1 MVNNIH
7 KIICIF
13 LYISILYRANT
24 TNPMTTITDANF
36 TYLVVSVAERTLAIT
51 GINPANSIYGNADW
65 GTFPAIPSTYGGSNT
80 GYNGNGVPANAF
92 KVVEIAANAFDS
104 LAAFSQTTLTS
115 AFLPANLKRIG
126 ERAFAGVKLSGTLT
140 VPATI
145 DSVGVQAFYNTLI
158 TGIVIGSS
166 TNSNIVAHLADLTS
180 VINQEITDRAAADAS
195 LDLLKA
201 PINNPV
207 FTGTAT
213 IPSAV
218 IGLATVSSASIAA
231 ANMNVAN
238 LTSASLSTATI
249 VGNAAF
255 AGSVSATGQWT
266 FTVQPK
272 INGELVATE
281 SYVNSG
287 IASIAGPGLA
297 SALDTLTELA
307 SAIGG
312 DPSFAT
318 NIITSYTSISA
329 TLSTEVSVRS
339 AAAASL
345 SSALST
351 SASSLTVVDSGLS
364 TAVSAESS
372 ARIASVSS
380 LSSALSANVSDL
392 QSKNSA
398 TSTALSTEVST
409 RSSEVA
415 AAHSTHSASVASLQ
429 SVDSALST
437 ALSTETSARGSAVA
451 SLVPVVT
458 GSETSLAA
466 ADTSLSTALSAETSH
481 RVSAVASVSQMQSGA
496 FSTLSSAN
504 TALSTALSTEV
515 SARSGDISLLSASAS
530 LESVSL
536 QLTHAQFSIALA
548 SETGARSTSVAS
560 LSASISGA
568 VSSLTSANVSTS
580 AALSAETLVRSGAV
594 SSASVSTTNAVASA
608 GASIL
613 AHNTALGG
621 ETSVRASQIDA
632 LSAAASASVAS
643 LATAHS
649 AISSGLLAEGS
660 NRSAAVS
667 AAIQNILS
675 GAPSRF
681 NTLGKIASELSNNQ
695 SLTLNASTL
704 SVVSALRTE
713 VSSETVARGS
723 AVASL
728 SATAV
733 PSLSSAEASMTA
745 ALSTETSARASAV
758 ASVSSVLSAASVS
771 FAAVDVALSDALS
784 AEAVTRNSAI
794 VSVSQAVSSTAANL
808 SATDVTLSTA
818 LSAEVSARQ
827 SGVVSVESAASL
839 AFAGFSLSNAA
850 VNTALVAETSARAST
865 VASASS
871 AISASFASLQST
883 DAALKNSVSAL
894 SSGLALKATASY
906 ADARLNTLLSGA
918 PAQLDTLAEMA
929 AALGNNP
936 SFASSISAA
945 LLTKGT
951 VTTANSLSLQVA
963 AKAALS
969 EFNSVQGVA
978 NNAADSAT
986 LSAVISNANAV
997 NGTVNALASTIS
1009 ALRVTGGTVNASTI
1023 AVNGVDIP
1031 TLTTRIQELY
1041 YKLGT
1046 ANPSLGTV
1054 NPDGTINYKLNRL
1067 ANPTIVSSVLGFEY
1081 AVGGAINKVNHVIT
1095 VQFDKDQKSA
1105 TVTGGIGNLTT
1116 TITNMGLNSNNRYTF
1131 TVAYT
1136 GNLAFYEANKTS
1148 VSIVALETPYKL
1160 APLAPTVTA
1169 PAPMLPFLSL
1179 NANAVTVQYTGNA
1192 VDVPTAAPLF
1202 FQATPRGTGV
1212 EWFAVVKQ
1220 GMKAAISEYA
1230 GDINGPFVPPGQS
1243 QPVPFNNIVTTL
1255 MTNMFA
1261 LFQTKSSFNVP
1272 IASWDTAAVTNM
1284 AQMFYGASAFNQPIG
1299 AWNTAAVTTMDNMFV
1314 IAYAFNQPIGT
1325 WNTAAVVTMNSMF
1338 YNATAFNQNISGWNV
1353 ANVTPK
1359 PPTDFSTGS
1368 ALTAQNTPGWVPIVL
1383 DANGTTIKYVGSAAA
1398 VPTSAA
1404 LFFQAN
1410 PRGTGVE
1417 WFAVVKQ
1424 GMQAAISS
1432 YASGT
1437 DGPFKPPGQS
1447 AAVPFNNIVTTLMT
1461 YMNNLFHGHAGFN
1474 HPIASWDTAAV
1485 TNMSYMFYG
1494 ASTFNQPIVSWN
1506 TAAVTNMSNMFN
1518 GAPAFNQAIGTWN
1531 TGAVTDMHNMFVN
1544 TTNFNQPIGAWN
1556 TGAVTDMNYMFYG
1569 ATAFNQNISGWNVG
1583 AVVTKPPAVFSTG
1596 SALTAQ
1602 NASVWF
1608 PIVQDANGTTI
1619 KYVGSAAAVP
1629 TSSALF
1635 IQANP
1640 RGTGTEWFA
1649 VVKQDMK
1656 AAISDYANGTNSQFR
1671 PPGQSQ
1677 PVPFNNIVTTLM
1689 TDMLILFRSA
1699 SFNQPIAS
1707 WDTSAVTNM
1716 AQMFS
1721 DSTAFNQPIG
1731 AWNTAAVTNMSNMFV
1746 NTTNFNQAIGSWNT
1760 GAVTDMSYMFYGA
1773 TAFNQPIDTW
1783 NTAAVTNMSVMFYGA
1798 TAFNRPIGAW
1808 NTAAV
1813 TNMSHMFYSATAFNQ
1828 PIGTWNT
1835 GAVTNMNFM
1844 FYGAAAFNQNISGWN
1859 VGAVV
1864 TKPPTNFS
1872 DGSALTAQNNPFG
1885 SAFAAP
1891 TLSGSITYS
1900 GNTANMTYAVAA
1912 GVTAVQVR
1920 KASDGSVITSGVISN
1935 QTASISVALT
1945 ETISIV
1951 VVALGNAS
1959 GRESAASATQELLV
1973 QYAAPTLSGGITYSG
1988 NTASMTYTVAA
1999 GVTAVQVRKASDGSV
2014 IASGVI
2020 SNQTASISV
2029 ALTET
2034 ISIVV
2039 VALGNAN
2046 GRESAASATQE
2057 LLAQYAKP
2065 QSVSSLRTVTA
2076 TTGFVDLY
2084 NSPYVSNRIYPG
2096 ANLWDQ
2102 PTGSK
2107 LSVTFNLNNTAEARR
2122 VIIGRY
2128 YNVAS
2133 FNEYPFIYW
2142 GLETG
2147 YQNNVRFI
2155 MNDDRENAVSVI
2167 NNVSTGINYTLTIT
2181 TDKANNRLLFTAI
2194 NADTSQQIGTQVTKT
2209 LTSGELAQFVTTDL
2223 FVTYINYYYENVFFT
2238 SIQLLGSV
2246 SNVTIAKYI
2255 SSMFEL
2261 SEYYLASAPKLR
2273 VFNNDGTQIGSDVTT
2288 TTAVNSVSYFKAV
2301 VTYES
2306 TMINQPVMK
2315 VKYMSSGSDNK
2326 RDSEFS
2332 DAVIGI
2338 NIPVYAA
2345 PTISGSIT
2353 YSGNT
2358 ASMTYTVAAGV
2369 TAVQVR
2375 KASDGS
2381 VITSGVTT
2389 SVNTGNQTASVS
2401 IALTENVS
2409 IVVVALGNASGQESA
2424 ASATQNLVLQTV
2436 ETPVL
2441 SGSITY
2447 SGNTANMT
2455 YTVVPQ
2461 VTAVQVRKASD
2472 GTVISTGVTTSVNTS
2487 NQTASVSIA
2496 LTETISIV
2504 VVASNS
2510 SGLTSAAS
2518 AQQTLIAQYAAPTL
2532 SGSITYSGNT
2542 ASMTYAVAAGVT
2554 AVQVRKASDG
2564 SVIASGVTTS
2574 VSGTSAS
2581 ISVALT
2587 ETISIVVVALGNA
2600 NGRESAASAREALRV
2615 IYPAPVLSGSVTY
2628 SGSRA
2633 NLTYTVA
2640 PSVYNALNFDGVN
2653 DGVNFGVPD
2662 WTYSSQIL
2670 NTMTIE
2676 CWFRT
2681 TDTNN
2686 QKSAAWFIS
2695 RNSTLGSSGSH
2706 FALGMTSTGH
2716 ITAWLQTNSIGNT
2729 FNVTGYGTYNDMQW
2743 HHVAVTY
2750 EQSTYYMLNGGIKLY
2765 IDGNLNIHRNDLND
2779 RFYPLLF
2786 NNTTRLILG
2795 NDDAGLFG
2803 GQNDRQ
2809 FRGSLAEVRVW
2820 NVVRTENEIL
2830 NNYSRGLIGN
2840 ESGLVMYNRLDQG
2853 ITNGNNVGITTLVN
2867 NMISGGSTGTLQN
2880 FDLTGTVS
2888 NWVSGPSKIHDL
2900 QMRNAT
2906 DNSVITNNVTII
2918 GISSTSVSVSLS
2930 ANPISVVAVS
2940 LGNVNGRES
2949 VASAP
2954 QAI

>member
-166 TNSNIVAHLADLTS
+166 TNSDIVAHLADLTS

-1325 WNTAAVVTMNSMF
+1325 WNT
-1338 YNATAFNQNISGWNV
+1338 G
-1353 ANVTPK
+1353 
-1359 PPTDFSTGS
+1359 
-1368 ALTAQNTPGWVPIVL
+1368 
-1383 DANGTTIKYVGSAAA
+1383 
-1398 VPTSAA
+1398 
-1404 LFFQAN
+1404 
-1410 PRGTGVE
+1410 
-1417 WFAVVKQ
+1417 
-1424 GMQAAISS
+1424 
-1432 YASGT
+1432 
-1437 DGPFKPPGQS
+1437 
-1447 AAVPFNNIVTTLMT
+1447 
-1461 YMNNLFHGHAGFN
+1461 
-1474 HPIASWDTAAV
+1474 AV
-1485 TNMSYMFYG
+1485 TNMSYMF
-1494 ASTFNQPIVSWN
+1494 
-1506 TAAVTNMSNMFN
+1506 
-1518 GAPAFNQAIGTWN
+1518 
-1531 TGAVTDMHNMFVN
+1531 TD
-1544 TTNFNQPIGAWN
+1544 A
-1556 TGAVTDMNYMFYG
+1556 Y
-1569 ATAFNQNISGWNVG
+1569 
-1583 AVVTKPPAVFSTG
+1583 
-1596 SALTAQ
+1596 
-1602 NASVWF
+1602 
-1608 PIVQDANGTTI
+1608 
-1619 KYVGSAAAVP
+1619 
-1629 TSSALF
+1629 
-1635 IQANP
+1635 
-1640 RGTGTEWFA
+1640 
-1649 VVKQDMK
+1649 
-1656 AAISDYANGTNSQFR
+1656 
-1671 PPGQSQ
+1671 
-1677 PVPFNNIVTTLM
+1677 
-1689 TDMLILFRSA
+1689 
-1699 SFNQPIAS
+1699 
-1707 WDTSAVTNM
+1707 
-1716 AQMFS
+1716 
-1721 DSTAFNQPIG
+1721 
-1731 AWNTAAVTNMSNMFV
+1731 
-1746 NTTNFNQAIGSWNT
+1746 
-1760 GAVTDMSYMFYGA
+1760 
-1773 TAFNQPIDTW
+1773 
-1783 NTAAVTNMSVMFYGA
+1783 
-1798 TAFNRPIGAW
+1798 
-1808 NTAAV
+1808 
-1813 TNMSHMFYSATAFNQ
+1813 AFNQ

-1835 GAVTNMNFM
+1835 GAVTNMSNMFTYAYAFNQPIGAWNTSKVTTMNTMFAYTTAFNQPIGTWDTGAVTDMNYM
-1844 FYGAAAFNQNISGWN
+1844 FYNASAFNQNISGWN

-1864 TKPPTNFS
+1864 TKPPTEFRTE
-1872 DGSALTAQNNPFG
+1872 SALTAQNNPFG
-1885 SAFAAP
+1885 VIFAAP
-1891 TLSGSITYS
+1891 TI
-1900 GNTANMTYAVAA
+1900 
-1912 GVTAVQVR
+1912 
-1920 KASDGSVITSGVISN
+1920 
-1935 QTASISVALT
+1935 
-1945 ETISIV
+1945 
-1951 VVALGNAS
+1951 
-1959 GRESAASATQELLV
+1959 
-1973 QYAAPTLSGGITYSG
+1973 
-1988 NTASMTYTVAA
+1988 
-1999 GVTAVQVRKASDGSV
+1999 
-2014 IASGVI
+2014 
-2020 SNQTASISV
+2020 
-2029 ALTET
+2029 
-2034 ISIVV
+2034 
-2039 VALGNAN
+2039 
-2046 GRESAASATQE
+2046 
-2057 LLAQYAKP
+2057 
-2065 QSVSSLRTVTA
+2065 
-2076 TTGFVDLY
+2076 
-2084 NSPYVSNRIYPG
+2084 
-2096 ANLWDQ
+2096 
-2102 PTGSK
+2102 
-2107 LSVTFNLNNTAEARR
+2107 
-2122 VIIGRY
+2122 
-2128 YNVAS
+2128 
-2133 FNEYPFIYW
+2133 
-2142 GLETG
+2142 
-2147 YQNNVRFI
+2147 
-2155 MNDDRENAVSVI
+2155 
-2167 NNVSTGINYTLTIT
+2167 
-2181 TDKANNRLLFTAI
+2181 
-2194 NADTSQQIGTQVTKT
+2194 
-2209 LTSGELAQFVTTDL
+2209 
-2223 FVTYINYYYENVFFT
+2223 
-2238 SIQLLGSV
+2238 
-2246 SNVTIAKYI
+2246 
-2255 SSMFEL
+2255 
-2261 SEYYLASAPKLR
+2261 
-2273 VFNNDGTQIGSDVTT
+2273 
-2288 TTAVNSVSYFKAV
+2288 
-2301 VTYES
+2301 
-2306 TMINQPVMK
+2306 
-2315 VKYMSSGSDNK
+2315 
-2326 RDSEFS
+2326 
-2332 DAVIGI
+2332 
-2338 NIPVYAA
+2338 
-2345 PTISGSIT
+2345 
-2353 YSGNT
+2353 
-2358 ASMTYTVAAGV
+2358 
-2369 TAVQVR
+2369 
-2375 KASDGS
+2375 
-2381 VITSGVTT
+2381 
-2389 SVNTGNQTASVS
+2389 
-2401 IALTENVS
+2401 
-2409 IVVVALGNASGQESA
+2409 
-2424 ASATQNLVLQTV
+2424 
-2436 ETPVL
+2436 
-2441 SGSITY
+2441 
-2447 SGNTANMT
+2447 
-2455 YTVVPQ
+2455 
-2461 VTAVQVRKASD
+2461 
-2472 GTVISTGVTTSVNTS
+2472 
-2487 NQTASVSIA
+2487 
-2496 LTETISIV
+2496 
-2504 VVASNS
+2504 
-2510 SGLTSAAS
+2510 
-2518 AQQTLIAQYAAPTL
+2518 

-2564 SVIASGVTTS
+2564 TVITSGVTTS
-2574 VSGTSAS
+2574 VNTGNQTAS
-2581 ISVALT
+2581 ISVVLT
-2587 ETISIVVVALGNA
+2587 ENVSIVVVALGNNNGRESVASAQQALLVQYAAPTISGSITYSGTTASMTYALAAGVTAVQVRKASDNTVITSGVTTSVNTSNQTASVSITFSTTLSFVVVALGNA
-2600 NGRESAASAREALRV
+2600 NGRESLPSISQTLIGQYAAPTL
-2615 IYPAPVLSGSVTY
+2615 INSVTY
-2628 SGSRA
+2628 SGNAASMTYSIDLGVTALTVLKSDLTALPSDVAVDTTINNNGSSGRTVSLSLAFTTSMTIVVIAQGNA
-2633 NLTYTVA
+2633 NGSQSAASAPLALVGNFAKPMLSGSITYSGNTASMTYTVA
-2640 PSVYNALNFDGVN
+2640 SGVTAVSVLQPNLSALPSDATVTTNTVSGTTATL
-2653 DGVNFGVPD
+2653 
-2662 WTYSSQIL
+2662 QISL
-2670 NTMTIE
+2670 S
-2676 CWFRT
+2676 
-2681 TDTNN
+2681 D
-2686 QKSAAWFIS
+2686 S
-2695 RNSTLGSSGSH
+2695 
-2706 FALGMTSTGH
+2706 
-2716 ITAWLQTNSIGNT
+2716 
-2729 FNVTGYGTYNDMQW
+2729 
-2743 HHVAVTY
+2743 
-2750 EQSTYYMLNGGIKLY
+2750 
-2765 IDGNLNIHRNDLND
+2765 
-2779 RFYPLLF
+2779 
-2786 NNTTRLILG
+2786 
-2795 NDDAGLFG
+2795 
-2803 GQNDRQ
+2803 
-2809 FRGSLAEVRVW
+2809 RGSLSFV
-2820 NVVRTENEIL
+2820 
-2830 NNYSRGLIGN
+2830 
-2840 ESGLVMYNRLDQG
+2840 
-2853 ITNGNNVGITTLVN
+2853 
-2867 NMISGGSTGTLQN
+2867 
-2880 FDLTGTVS
+2880 
-2888 NWVSGPSKIHDL
+2888 
-2900 QMRNAT
+2900 
-2906 DNSVITNNVTII
+2906 
-2918 GISSTSVSVSLS
+2918 
-2930 ANPISVVAVS
+2930 VVAVANS
-2940 LGNVNGRES
+2940 SGRQSASDTQIIYSSGISDITFTKSSNLWYFGFNCSNPASVSGLSINIQWKGRIWLSGYLSMGDDGQLKDWVHDYSSSTISTGANSFLINDPGYLDNMFVGNTARVSINYSVSSVSKNIATTFIPKPLTGGPYVFGISNINTNVNPGTCTLTIPAALEQQRVSQNRGWWYNYSIANAITNEVVTSGGTHVSNQAVSS
-2949 VASAP
+2949 VALNLPSSSWGKQLRHRLTIRNNGEMYSGDFVIQDDFISNDVFTIPLPTGMFPVVMRSESSIGMNWQSPLEINDIRLWGVAWDVLPSALDVASP
-2954 QAI
+2954 NHVSKVRIRMKLSTDSTWRFTGVYNYADGIGYAMFHTGAYTSQGQNLGVWTIEIRSENADGTITTNYSTFVIGYGRASYDVTINNLTQLASKAGGYTILYGDNVTNLF